1 MIKACGLNHVHG
13 IAEHWWMQTL
23 LKVAKGA
30 GGMREQR
37 AYVSHGSEP
46 VSGSLSSKRD
56 EYRRL
61 LEVSLEEAVFVIS
74 KLDGV
79 ERVSLVGSYA
89 KGRADLFT
97 DLDLV
102 VIMQTDLS
110 FIDRLKLIYGNLC
123 LPVDVDVLCYTPEE
137 FEKIKAKDFFRNLLK
152 DEVVLYERK
161 RV

>member
-1 MIKACGLNHVHG
+1 M
-13 IAEHWWMQTL
+13 ETL
-23 LKVAKGA
+23 LKVGKGA
-30 GGMREQR
+30 DGMCEQR
-37 AYVSHGSEP
+37 SYVNHGSEP
-46 VSGSLSSKRD
+46 ISGSLSSKRD

-74 KLDGV
+74 KLNGV
-79 ERVSLVGSYA
+79 ERISLVGSCA

-102 VIMQTDLS
+102 VIMRTDLS
-110 FIDRLKLIYGNLC
+110 FVDRLKFIYSNLC

-137 FEKIKAKDFFRNLLK
+137 FEKIKEKNFFRNLLK
-152 DEVVLYERK
+152 DEVVLYEGK